1 MKLNGCSILLE
12 GLRNEIDAV
21 VKMNG
26 DTKNVLNA
34 EVEGLKKK
42 IEEMKKTLSN
52 SSRLNS

>member
-1 MKLNGCSILLE
+1 MLE
-12 GLRNEIDAV
+12 GLRNEIDAL

-52 SSRLNS
+52 SSGLNS